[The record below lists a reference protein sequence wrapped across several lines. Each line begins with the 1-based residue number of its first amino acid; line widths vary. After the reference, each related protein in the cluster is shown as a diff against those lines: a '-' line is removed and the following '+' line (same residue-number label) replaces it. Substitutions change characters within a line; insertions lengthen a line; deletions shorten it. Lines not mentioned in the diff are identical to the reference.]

1 MKVGGEKQRKKRI
14 MSGHV
19 ISISGKKSILVEV
32 KRRVQHS
39 MYGKT
44 ITKKKKFMVH
54 DENNRAKVGDFV
66 KFIECRPISKR
77 KRWKLLELERE
88 KIG

>member
-1 MKVGGEKQRKKRI
+1 LKVGGEKQTNKRI
-14 MSGHV
+14 LSGQV
-19 ISISGKKSILVEV
+19 VSISGNKSILVEV
-32 KRRVQHS
+32 ERRVQHS

-66 KFIECRPISKR
+66 KFIECKPISKR
-77 KRWKLLELERE
+77 KRWKLLELEKE